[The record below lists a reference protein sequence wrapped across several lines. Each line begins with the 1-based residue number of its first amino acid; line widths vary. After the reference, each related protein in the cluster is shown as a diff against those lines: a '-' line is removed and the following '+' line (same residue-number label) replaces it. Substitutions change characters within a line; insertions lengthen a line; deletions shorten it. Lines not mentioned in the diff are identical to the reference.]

1 VKVQIFNP
9 HKSLHIANQQGLV
22 ELSQILVKTI
32 DNGKEKRKED
42 EIRTLGVVSPYM
54 NLVRD

>member
-1 VKVQIFNP
+1 MKVQIFNP

-42 EIRTLGVVSPYM
+42 EIRTLGVVSP
-54 NLVRD
+54 